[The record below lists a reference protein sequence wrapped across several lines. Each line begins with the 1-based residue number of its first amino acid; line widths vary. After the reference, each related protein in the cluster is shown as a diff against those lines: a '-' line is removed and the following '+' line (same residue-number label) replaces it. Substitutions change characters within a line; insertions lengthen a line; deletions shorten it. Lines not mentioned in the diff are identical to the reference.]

1 MKKVL
6 ATFCAAAAVL
16 AATCIA
22 SAETVDFAS
31 TTDMPFLAV
40 GNTGNTDDVHGT
52 GYGAVGYAYGI
63 GTYEVTAGQYTEFLN
78 AVAADDTY
86 GLYNERMADPSH
98 IEGDDF
104 PFGGANIQ
112 RSGPAGSY
120 SYSVAAAW
128 EDRPVNY
135 VSWGDV
141 ARFSNWLTNG
151 MPSGAQDASTTEE
164 GAYSLGGATSSSA
177 LKTAIDNRN
186 SPTGSETF
194 YYMPSE
200 DEWYKAAFHKNDGDT
215 GNYYLYPTSS
225 DTTPSYAADG
235 ASFTDPDPGNTATYD
250 GDGGVDGIGAPY
262 FRTLIGEHENTLSP
276 YGAFDMAGNIGEW
289 TEGRGFGSFAIVRGG
304 EFAYGDSGLA
314 ATYRRIRSL
323 TRESGDIG
331 FRIASTELAG
341 GGGGSGGGGAVPE
354 PSALLLLLLGFGG
367 LCVVRRRRA
376 SH

>member
-1 MKKVL
+1 MKRVL
-6 ATFCAAAAVL
+6 TTLCAAAVFAL
-16 AATCIA
+16 TGSSSAAI
-22 SAETVDFAS
+22 VDFTS

-40 GNTGNTDDVHGT
+40 GNTGNTDDIHGS
-52 GYGAVGYAYGI
+52 GYGAVSYAYGI

-86 GLYNERMADPSH
+86 GLYNERMADPAH

-112 RSGPAGSY
+112 RSGSAGSY

-164 GAYSLGGATSSSA
+164 GAYSLNGGTTSSA

-186 SPTGSETF
+186 SPIGSETF

-200 DEWYKAAFHKNDGDT
+200 DEWYKAAFHKNDGAT

-225 DTTPSYAADG
+225 DTTPSYIADG
-235 ASFTDPDPGNTATYD
+235 SSFTDPDPGNVATYD

-262 FRTLIGEHENTLSP
+262 FRSSDRRARKHAQSLWGLRYGGQYRRVDRGPRFRLVCHRPRRRVCLRRLGAGGHLSP
-276 YGAFDMAGNIGEW
+276 HPQFDPRE
-289 TEGRGFGSFAIVRGG
+289 
-304 EFAYGDSGLA
+304 
-314 ATYRRIRSL
+314 RRHRFSHRFDRTGWWWRRRCRSR
-323 TRESGDIG
+323 TIG
-331 FRIASTELAG
+331 F
-341 GGGGSGGGGAVPE
+341 AVA
-354 PSALLLLLLGFGG
+354 ALGPRFAAQAPQAIKK
-367 LCVVRRRRA
+367 VA
-376 SH
+376 